1 MTIQIP
7 QGAKT
12 MQLFDMNIDIP
23 EGKTYIDIDDNF
35 LQNKY
40 NQFMQNNQ
48 QQNNFNSQEELAL
61 DGKPMSM
68 YQAPQVSQNEPQE
81 QGVWSKINK
90 GLEDFN
96 NLIDPKRMI
105 SEGLDYLSP
114 RVTSGEEGVRQKIED
129 ATNQISGGLLARNFT
144 SLDNEEQKE
153 IFQIAYDEIKKLGY
167 EPFLEINNGDY
178 KYIGVDKNGKEV
190 EFTPSF
196 RNTLASTKNELAFS
210 VAGGYAG
217 SLAKT
222 AGQTIAK
229 KALNYFAP
237 SAIGAGSGAVSDL
250 HSQSNNTGIEV
261 SHIDYAKRFGSAA
274 AEDALAGAVVGS
286 AIKGIG
292 KTYKSVG
299 DLISSVKTGAQAG
312 KDMID
317 GMAVKGGNLGN
328 RVIDKIS
335 KTDIPVVGKFTDG
348 GLQNA
353 ETIFNNLTKNVEN
366 KKQIDELIAKEN
378 PTYLENGKP
387 TIEILKNIVEQG
399 LNKNNP
405 QFIQD
410 SAKRTSAILKNIS
423 NSLQGVPTTQ
433 RREVLLKAAQAYP
446 EIGSFL
452 DDVLKADKDASIS
465 FLNMIKGQDEVFKN
479 KTGLNGEFDY
489 KAWQKDNH
497 AYENR
502 INQEYGSAISKL
514 DQLNNGNIVLTSE
527 DLAKLE
533 NFKNNNFL
541 EQDVK
546 NNIQSYLDEIK
557 GKEVSA
563 EQIFGLRT
571 AINKQLNTGN
581 KTYNTKQAYG
591 IVKEI
596 LDDAL
601 IRNASNKVL
610 AKEILDNANKN
621 FALKENF
628 KESYLGMMKPQE
640 TKEGLTD
647 RLVKGLR
654 NINEDKN
661 LENAFKGMNEQERL
675 ANETHVMNSLLE
687 KHRIEGVGYDF
698 KSLAKDLEDVNF
710 SSKKIK
716 DAKDVIN
723 TYALIYNNNRDL
735 IMTALASSGKKTN
748 SSIATTIHGVF
759 DRILI
764 SGIFARLHALAPFM
778 KSAKE
783 QALRNQILDAIKLAK
798 TNKEVISNLKNIKI
812 ADQEQSRIFKDA
824 LDNYIKVDKEQN
836 KILKDALIKEGVIKG
851 DNFFMD
857 KADPKDNSLRFIG
870 KNDKEYTINKDVRN
884 EWMKTFNL
892 KNIDDEYIPNIPKE
906 AKIALKDR
914 EIKLTKGSLL
924 KLIEKDRIKYIPHIK
939 ETLESPQA
947 ILKDKDDFIFIKN
960 IDNQTYFTS
969 IGKDYETHLTIISN
983 SPKKQNNIRNKIKNA
998 EVVYYNN
1005 ARALPTS
1012 RASSETN
1019 QVSFSDKHSTQ
1030 AKHKESLEK
1039 YNRNFYLKHY
1049 KDFID
1054 KSENKKIFFKY
1065 NFGDF
1070 LDIKKLEKSLEKYK
1084 ESKPQE
1090 IKYKELKRGYILDD
1104 LLNVDEDVSYAVV
1117 NKDDLKPSL
1126 TRSLSQFR
1134 NKHSNST
1141 ISDIRNSFNEREH
1154 FKESSNFDGIPTIT
1168 KDGLVIAGNH
1178 RTTAIRDLKGENL
1191 ARYIKQ
1197 AKRVYG
1203 EDVFKGFDENKAM
1216 IVRILDKNDDDTIIR
1231 LSKLSNDGRLSDE
1244 SEKLQALGAKYKEKL
1259 LKIENSKINTE
1270 KELMNFLGSRD
1281 ILESKRALLDHLMPN
1296 INDALLSWERRSGGD
1311 TEFSK
1316 ILNDNALNLLHLKQ
1330 ALNKNKVFKDNGNNF
1345 FSLFKRAIESIN
1357 QSNVYKNNNELYD
1370 IIKKYTE
1377 PSLNFEKE
1385 FISSNKDLQADILGF
1400 IIKYNDTLTNPSEA
1414 FGNKIK
1420 KAIEFI
1426 YDNDSFSLFNNIKL
1440 SNYDVLNQMLNIN
1453 ITNSIKY
1460 QELLNKAIDNLS
1472 DEKNIIKKLNEN
1484 IKNKKSVK
1492 QRLDEKIQDDKKAR
1506 EDILKRYDNFLKENK
1521 DNKLDFLD
1529 KMNLNTIEYNLT
1541 RQMIVN
1547 AKEST
1552 NKGVKKDIPSD
1563 LRGKIEKELNIQP
1576 LKEFGEN
1583 YTEYYHDGKGAL
1595 QKLLIEKQGQVAGA
1609 FHRKDLGDIDLVW
1622 GEVTDKI
1629 KHKGYGLAHII
1640 DKHPELDLKLI
1651 SDIVDKGKLNN
1662 QNNIRYRIEYKNY
1675 IIGLSSEYK
1684 KGNKRTF
1691 IITAFERYKG

>member
-144 SLDNEEQKE
+144 SLDNEEQKQ

-190 EFTPSF
+190 DFTPSF

-237 SAIGAGSGAVSDL
+237 SAIGAGSGAMADL

-387 TIEILKNIVEQG
+387 TIEILKNIIEQG

-514 DQLNNGNIVLTSE
+514 DELNNGNIVLTSE

-870 KNDKEYTINKDVRN
+870 KNGKEYTINKDVRN

-983 SPKKQNNIRNKIKNA
+983 SPKKQNNIKNKMKNA

-1012 RASSETN
+1012 RASSETK
-1019 QVSFSDKHSTQ
+1019 QVSFSNENSTQ
-1030 AKHKESLEK
+1030 AKP
-1039 YNRNFYLKHY
+1039 
-1049 KDFID
+1049 
-1054 KSENKKIFFKY
+1054 KK
-1065 NFGDF
+1065 N
-1070 LDIKKLEKSLEKYK
+1070 LMNDIKE
-1084 ESKPQE
+1084 
-1090 IKYKELKRGYILDD
+1090 
-1104 LLNVDEDVSYAVV
+1104 
-1117 NKDDLKPSL
+1117 
-1126 TRSLSQFR
+1126 
-1134 NKHSNST
+1134 
-1141 ISDIRNSFNEREH
+1141 
-1154 FKESSNFDGIPTIT
+1154 
-1168 KDGLVIAGNH
+1168 
-1178 RTTAIRDLKGENL
+1178 
-1191 ARYIKQ
+1191 
-1197 AKRVYG
+1197 
-1203 EDVFKGFDENKAM
+1203 
-1216 IVRILDKNDDDTIIR
+1216 
-1231 LSKLSNDGRLSDE
+1231 
-1244 SEKLQALGAKYKEKL
+1244 
-1259 LKIENSKINTE
+1259 
-1270 KELMNFLGSRD
+1270 
-1281 ILESKRALLDHLMPN
+1281 
-1296 INDALLSWERRSGGD
+1296 
-1311 TEFSK
+1311 
-1316 ILNDNALNLLHLKQ
+1316 
-1330 ALNKNKVFKDNGNNF
+1330 
-1345 FSLFKRAIESIN
+1345 
-1357 QSNVYKNNNELYD
+1357 
-1370 IIKKYTE
+1370 
-1377 PSLNFEKE
+1377 
-1385 FISSNKDLQADILGF
+1385 
-1400 IIKYNDTLTNPSEA
+1400 
-1414 FGNKIK
+1414 
-1420 KAIEFI
+1420 
-1426 YDNDSFSLFNNIKL
+1426 NIKAKE
-1440 SNYDVLNQMLNIN
+1440 V
-1453 ITNSIKY
+1453 
-1460 QELLNKAIDNLS
+1460 
-1472 DEKNIIKKLNEN
+1472 KK
-1484 IKNKKSVK
+1484 KNKKSVK
-1492 QRLDEKIQDDKKAR
+1492 QRLDEKIQNDKKAS

-1521 DNKLDFLD
+1521 DYNLDFLD
-1529 KMNLNTIEYNLT
+1529 NMNLNTVEYNLT
-1541 RQMIVN
+1541 RQMIIN

-1552 NKGVKKDIPSD
+1552 NKEVKKDIPSA
-1563 LRGKIEKELNIQP
+1563 LRGKIEQELNIQP

-1583 YTEYYHDGKGAL
+1583 YAEYYHDGKGAL

-1622 GEVTDKI
+1622 GEVIDKI

-1684 KGNKRTF
+1684 GNKRTF

>member
-114 RVTSGEEGVRQKIED
+114 KVTSGEEGARQKIED

-144 SLDNEEQKE
+144 SLDNEEQKQ

-190 EFTPSF
+190 DFTPSF

-222 AGQTIAK
+222 AGQTITK

-237 SAIGAGSGAVSDL
+237 SAIGAGSGAMADL
-250 HSQSNNTGIEV
+250 HSQSNNTGIEA
-261 SHIDYAKRFGSAA
+261 SYMDYAKRFGSAA

-299 DLISSVKTGAQAG
+299 DLISSVKTGARAG

-328 RVIDKIS
+328 RVIDKITQ
-335 KTDIPVVGKFTDG
+335 KDIPMIGKFTDG

-387 TIEILKNIVEQG
+387 TIEILKNFVEQG

-423 NSLQGVPTTQ
+423 NALQGVPTTQ
-433 RREVLLKAAQAYP
+433 RREILLKSAQAYP

-452 DDVLKADKDASIS
+452 DDVLKADRDASIS

-479 KTGLNGEFDY
+479 KTGLKGEFDY

-502 INQEYGSAISKL
+502 IKQEYGSAISKL
-514 DQLNNGNIVLTSE
+514 DELNNGKIVLTSE

-581 KTYNTKQAYG
+581 KTYNTKQAYR

-601 IRNASNKVL
+601 IRNASDKVL

-640 TKEGLTD
+640 TKEGLTH

-675 ANETHVMNSLLE
+675 ANETHTMNALLE

-748 SSIATTIHGVF
+748 SSIATTIQGVF

-764 SGIFARLHALAPFM
+764 SGIFARLHALAPFV

-870 KNDKEYTINKDVRN
+870 KNGKEYTINKDVRN

-983 SPKKQNNIRNKIKNA
+983 SPKKQNNIKNKMKNA

-1012 RASSETN
+1012 RASSETK
-1019 QVSFSDKHSTQ
+1019 QVSFSNENSTQ
-1030 AKHKESLEK
+1030 TKPKTNLM
-1039 YNRNFYLKHY
+1039 
-1049 KDFID
+1049 D
-1054 KSENKKIFFKY
+1054 
-1065 NFGDF
+1065 
-1070 LDIKKLEKSLEKYK
+1070 DIKE
-1084 ESKPQE
+1084 
-1090 IKYKELKRGYILDD
+1090 
-1104 LLNVDEDVSYAVV
+1104 
-1117 NKDDLKPSL
+1117 
-1126 TRSLSQFR
+1126 
-1134 NKHSNST
+1134 
-1141 ISDIRNSFNEREH
+1141 
-1154 FKESSNFDGIPTIT
+1154 
-1168 KDGLVIAGNH
+1168 
-1178 RTTAIRDLKGENL
+1178 
-1191 ARYIKQ
+1191 
-1197 AKRVYG
+1197 
-1203 EDVFKGFDENKAM
+1203 
-1216 IVRILDKNDDDTIIR
+1216 
-1231 LSKLSNDGRLSDE
+1231 
-1244 SEKLQALGAKYKEKL
+1244 
-1259 LKIENSKINTE
+1259 
-1270 KELMNFLGSRD
+1270 
-1281 ILESKRALLDHLMPN
+1281 
-1296 INDALLSWERRSGGD
+1296 
-1311 TEFSK
+1311 
-1316 ILNDNALNLLHLKQ
+1316 
-1330 ALNKNKVFKDNGNNF
+1330 
-1345 FSLFKRAIESIN
+1345 
-1357 QSNVYKNNNELYD
+1357 
-1370 IIKKYTE
+1370 
-1377 PSLNFEKE
+1377 
-1385 FISSNKDLQADILGF
+1385 
-1400 IIKYNDTLTNPSEA
+1400 
-1414 FGNKIK
+1414 
-1420 KAIEFI
+1420 
-1426 YDNDSFSLFNNIKL
+1426 NIKAKE
-1440 SNYDVLNQMLNIN
+1440 V
-1453 ITNSIKY
+1453 
-1460 QELLNKAIDNLS
+1460 
-1472 DEKNIIKKLNEN
+1472 KK
-1484 IKNKKSVK
+1484 KNKKSVK
-1492 QRLDEKIQDDKKAR
+1492 QRLDEKIQNDKKAR

-1583 YTEYYHDGKGAL
+1583 YAEYYHDGKGAL

-1684 KGNKRTF
+1684 GNKRTF

>member
-1 MTIQIP
+1 
-7 QGAKT
+7 
-12 MQLFDMNIDIP
+12 MNIREFLLEKPQENNIISFLQDGASQSENQDTSEYLSNLKNEAINDFYKNKDKYAKEYEKHNIKDQILTNP
-23 EGKTYIDIDDNF
+23 LGYIGEYKRDLYDYNKNPSMNADDLSDYILDKQSKFNASKPIFADDNEVAR
-35 LQNKY
+35 KS
-40 NQFMQNNQ
+40 NQFMRDLGD
-48 QQNNFNSQEELAL
+48 ELQKSGRGRL
-61 DGKPMSM
+61 LQDDDGS
-68 YQAPQVSQNEPQE
+68 YWVQ
-81 QGVWSKINK
+81 
-90 GLEDFN
+90 D
-96 NLIDPKRMI
+96 
-105 SEGLDYLSP
+105 
-114 RVTSGEEGVRQKIED
+114 
-129 ATNQISGGLLARNFT
+129 
-144 SLDNEEQKE
+144 
-153 IFQIAYDEIKKLGY
+153 
-167 EPFLEINNGDY
+167 NNGNY
-178 KYIGVDKNGKEV
+178 SKVQGSTIGNLYRGIRDNGTSV
-190 EFTPSF
+190 ALGTAGAIGG
-196 RNTLASTKNELAFS
+196 TMLGGGVGM
-210 VAGGYAG
+210 VAGGALG
-217 SLAKT
+217 ASL
-222 AGQTIAK
+222 
-229 KALNYFAP
+229 
-237 SAIGAGSGAVSDL
+237 GAGYDYYGNTKDTNQDANLKEALILMGENAGLSLIGDAAFAGVAKGARAL
-250 HSQSNNTGIEV
+250 KNT
-261 SHIDYAKRFGSAA
+261 YNMA
-274 AEDALAGAVVGS
+274 
-286 AIKGIG
+286 
-292 KTYKSVG
+292 
-299 DLISSVKTGAQAG
+299 KTGARAG

-328 RVIDKIS
+328 RVIDKITQ
-335 KTDIPVVGKFTDG
+335 KDIPMIGKFTDG

-423 NSLQGVPTTQ
+423 NALQGMPTTQ
-433 RREVLLKAAQAYP
+433 RREILLKSAQAYP

-452 DDVLKADKDASIS
+452 DDVLKADRHASIS

-479 KTGLNGEFDY
+479 KTGLKGEFDY
-489 KAWQKDNH
+489 KAWQKDNSS
-497 AYENR
+497 YKKR
-502 INQEYGSAISKL
+502 INNEYAQAIKSI
-514 DQLNNGNIVLTSE
+514 DELNNGSIRLSKE

-581 KTYNTKQAYG
+581 KTYNTKQAYR

-601 IRNASNKVL
+601 IRNASDKVL

-640 TKEGLTD
+640 TKEGLTH

-675 ANETHVMNSLLE
+675 ANETHTMNALLE

-698 KSLAKDLEDVNF
+698 KSLAKDLEDVEF

-748 SSIATTIHGVF
+748 SSIATTIQGVF

-764 SGIFARLHALAPFM
+764 SGVFARLHALVPFM

-783 QALRNQILDAIKLAK
+783 QALRNQILDALKLAK

-870 KNDKEYTINKDVRN
+870 KNGKEYTINKDVRN

-939 ETLESPQA
+939 ETLENPQ
-947 ILKDKDDFIFIKN
+947 LVLRDKDDFVFIKN

-983 SPKKQNNIRNKIKNA
+983 SPKKQNNIKNKMKNA

-1012 RASSETN
+1012 RASSETK
-1019 QVSFSDKHSTQ
+1019 QVSFSNENSTQ
-1030 AKHKESLEK
+1030 TKP
-1039 YNRNFYLKHY
+1039 
-1049 KDFID
+1049 
-1054 KSENKKIFFKY
+1054 KK
-1065 NFGDF
+1065 N
-1070 LDIKKLEKSLEKYK
+1070 LMEDIK
-1084 ESKPQE
+1084 
-1090 IKYKELKRGYILDD
+1090 
-1104 LLNVDEDVSYAVV
+1104 
-1117 NKDDLKPSL
+1117 
-1126 TRSLSQFR
+1126 
-1134 NKHSNST
+1134 
-1141 ISDIRNSFNEREH
+1141 
-1154 FKESSNFDGIPTIT
+1154 
-1168 KDGLVIAGNH
+1168 
-1178 RTTAIRDLKGENL
+1178 
-1191 ARYIKQ
+1191 
-1197 AKRVYG
+1197 
-1203 EDVFKGFDENKAM
+1203 
-1216 IVRILDKNDDDTIIR
+1216 
-1231 LSKLSNDGRLSDE
+1231 
-1244 SEKLQALGAKYKEKL
+1244 
-1259 LKIENSKINTE
+1259 
-1270 KELMNFLGSRD
+1270 
-1281 ILESKRALLDHLMPN
+1281 
-1296 INDALLSWERRSGGD
+1296 
-1311 TEFSK
+1311 
-1316 ILNDNALNLLHLKQ
+1316 
-1330 ALNKNKVFKDNGNNF
+1330 
-1345 FSLFKRAIESIN
+1345 
-1357 QSNVYKNNNELYD
+1357 
-1370 IIKKYTE
+1370 
-1377 PSLNFEKE
+1377 
-1385 FISSNKDLQADILGF
+1385 
-1400 IIKYNDTLTNPSEA
+1400 
-1414 FGNKIK
+1414 
-1420 KAIEFI
+1420 
-1426 YDNDSFSLFNNIKL
+1426 
-1440 SNYDVLNQMLNIN
+1440 
-1453 ITNSIKY
+1453 
-1460 QELLNKAIDNLS
+1460 
-1472 DEKNIIKKLNEN
+1472 EN
-1484 IKNKKSVK
+1484 IEAKEVEKKNKKSVK
-1492 QRLDEKIQDDKKAR
+1492 QKLDKKIQDDKKAS

-1521 DNKLDFLD
+1521 NNKLDFLD
-1529 KMNLNTIEYNLT
+1529 KMNLNTVEYNLT
-1541 RQMIVN
+1541 RQMIIN

-1552 NKGVKKDIPSD
+1552 NKGIKKDIPSA
-1563 LRGKIEKELNIQP
+1563 LRGKIEQELNIQP

-1622 GEVTDKI
+1622 GD
-1629 KHKGYGLAHII
+1629 GNFGLSHII
-1640 DKHPELDLKLI
+1640 NRREEDFIKQ
-1651 SDIVDKGKLNN
+1651 GLNKIEAKN
-1662 QNNIRYRIEYKNY
+1662 KALNFIKEIENIINNGNV
-1675 IIGLSSEYK
+1675 K
-1684 KGNKRTF
+1684 KGNNRAFIDIKNSRVMVALDYKGKDKKW
-1691 IITAFERYKG
+1691 IITAYNFY